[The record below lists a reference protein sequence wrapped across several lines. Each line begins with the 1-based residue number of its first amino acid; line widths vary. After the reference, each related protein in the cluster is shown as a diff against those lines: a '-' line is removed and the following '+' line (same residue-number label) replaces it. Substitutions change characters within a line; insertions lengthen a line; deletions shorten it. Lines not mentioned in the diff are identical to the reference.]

1 MLLIAGLT
9 VLVGL
14 AAGAARPQASAAA
27 GSASIT
33 AYRGL
38 GSWVDMYDPSAWNN
52 PAAAV
57 KDMASRGV
65 RTLYIETANYHNPAS
80 ASMFRPAAMAL
91 FIKECHARKMRIV
104 AWYLPGFKDLAKDLK
119 RSKAAID
126 FRTSDGQKF
135 DSFAL
140 DIEDSTVK
148 PASRRS
154 ARLKTLSEQIRTL
167 VGKDYPLGGII
178 PSPAGMKI
186 NSSYWPDFPYK
197 YVAGM
202 YDVIVPMGYYT
213 YHGDGYAHAY
223 NETRENVS
231 IVREQTGRP
240 TIPIHVIAGD
250 ASKSSGSE
258 TLGYVRALRE
268 TGCLGGSMYDWAT
281 TNDADWQALK
291 NVRFNK
297 VQTPALP
304 RDFPYAPPLGNCPGD
319 TSHPK
324 EVFYQ
329 AAKQNGQRILHFR
342 LWDVQTDEV
351 RLLVNWQDGGA
362 LDAGPKGKW
371 SGVQSIA
378 IPASMLNAKGRNVIG
393 FVARGEAPD
402 WQRWGVR
409 DVTLVK
415 P

>member
-1 MLLIAGLT
+1 
-9 VLVGL
+9 
-14 AAGAARPQASAAA
+14 
-27 GSASIT
+27 
-33 AYRGL
+33 
-38 GSWVDMYDPSAWNN
+38 
-52 PAAAV
+52 
-57 KDMASRGV
+57 V
-65 RTLYIETANYHNPAS
+65 RTLYIETANYHNPQS
-80 ASMFRPAAMAL
+80 ATLFKPAALTA
-91 FIKECHARKMRIV
+91 FIQQCHARQIKIV
-104 AWYLPGFKDLAKDLK
+104 AWYLPGFKDLAKDY
-119 RSKAAID
+119 RRTMAAIE
-126 FRTSDGQKF
+126 FRTPDGQKF

-140 DIEDSTVK
+140 DIENSTVK
-148 PASRRS
+148 PASARS
-154 ARLKTLSEQIRTL
+154 ARLKTLSAKIRKA
-167 VGKDYPLGGII
+167 VGKTYPLGGII

-197 YVAGM
+197 DVAAV
-202 YDVIVPMGYYT
+202 YDVIVAMGYYT

-223 NETRENVS
+223 DETRENVS

-240 TIPIHVIAGD
+240 TIPIHVIAGVGHE
-250 ASKSSGSE
+250 SSGSE
-258 TLGYVRALRE
+258 TTAFVRALRE
-268 TGCLGGSMYDWAT
+268 TGCLGGSMYDWST
-281 TNDADWQALK
+281 TNDADWRPLA

-297 VQTPALP
+297 AQTPALP
-304 RDFPYAPPLGNCPGD
+304 RDVGYVAPLGNCPGD

-329 AAKQNGQRILHFR
+329 ALKQNGQRILHFR

-362 LDAGPKGKW
+362 LDRGPKGKW
-371 SGVQSIA
+371 SGVRSIA

-393 FVARGEAPD
+393 FVARGDAPH